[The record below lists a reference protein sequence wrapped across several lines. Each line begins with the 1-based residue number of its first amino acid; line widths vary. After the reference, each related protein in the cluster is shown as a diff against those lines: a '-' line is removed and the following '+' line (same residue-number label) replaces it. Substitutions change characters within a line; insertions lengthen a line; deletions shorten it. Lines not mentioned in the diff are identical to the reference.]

1 MITKNKIGILGDMHF
16 KDLLSY
22 HEYVKDQRIPE
33 RKEILDFI
41 VSSFYDCDTV
51 IFMGDNFDRKN
62 NSSEVIKDFVQ
73 FVERFNDKNIY
84 VLAGNHEKKG
94 DGKSAIDF
102 MREINKPNWTIIT
115 TPQVGT
121 IGKDDVYFL
130 PYMSR
135 PELGVLNDTDGCK
148 AILDKMIGG
157 KYLFAHHAISD
168 TFSNGNVST
177 NTFHEVILPK
187 KELEDK
193 FDIVVAGHIHKP
205 QQDGKTVISGSVFT
219 NEAGETEKFIW
230 KIDTSNNTVEKIK
243 LPGRGIYKLEN
254 PTIEKLS
261 EIPLNSIVKVII
273 TSKDIKAEEIKEYIK
288 RFDTFIFLEKY
299 PNERKKLH
307 FDEGAI
313 DFSINSLLSM
323 YSAEKGIPLDKLT
336 RGMELILDK

>member
-1 MITKNKIGILGDMHF
+1 MKICVIGDLHF
-16 KDLLSY
+16 KENLSY
-22 HEYVKDQRIPE
+22 SDYVKDRRIE
-33 RKEILDFI
+33 EKKEILDFI
-41 VSSFYDCDTV
+41 TKSSFDCDNVV
-51 IFMGDNFDRKN
+51 ILGDCFDTKN
-62 NSSEVIKDFVQ
+62 PTAETTKAFVS
-73 FVERFNDKNIY
+73 FVESFGDKGMYIIS
-84 VLAGNHEKKG
+84 GNHSKRG
-94 DGKSAIDF
+94 NGSTALDF
-102 MREINKPNWTIIT
+102 MKEIKNKHNWHIMT
-115 TPQVGT
+115 TPTVDSLG
-121 IGKDDVYFL
+121 DVNCFFL
-130 PYMSR
+130 PYMSKQ
-135 PELGVLNDTDGCK
+135 EFGVSSDSESLK
-148 AILDKMIGG
+148 VILDQINRSNTQ
-157 KYLFAHHAISD
+157 YLFAHHAISD

-193 FDIVVAGHIHKP
+193 FDIVMAGHIHKP

-219 NEAGETEKFIW
+219 SEAGETEKFIW
-230 KIDTSNNTVEKIK
+230 KIDTSNNNVEKIK

-261 EIPLNSIVKVII
+261 EIPLSSIVKVII

-313 DFSINSLLSM
+313 DFSINNLLSM
-323 YSAEKGIPLDKLT
+323 YSVEKGVPLDKLT